1 MKALSLT
8 QPWASAVA
16 LGIKRYET
24 RSWSTRFRGD
34 VCIHAAKGFP
44 RYAQEF
50 FEDQLQEGLLE
61 PDSDLPRGAIIAVV
75 ELTACLRVEDVY
87 PTIERVERM
96 YGNYEHGR
104 YAFRLENVRVLTEPI
119 FCRGA
124 LSFWPV
130 EWNEAKEVMRRIAN
144 PQMSKFGQFH
154 RVPTDGGQ
162 VPGAPPPE
170 ERNS

>member
-8 QPWASAVA
+8 QPWASAIA
-16 LGIKRYET
+16 LGVKRYET
-24 RSWSTRFRGD
+24 RSWGTRFRGD

-50 FEDQLQEGLLE
+50 FEDQLQEGLLL

-75 ELTACLRVEDVY
+75 ELAACLSTIDVF
-87 PTIERVERM
+87 PTIERVEKM
-96 YGNYEHGR
+96 YGDYSVGR
-104 YAFRLENVRVLTEPI
+104 YAFRLENVRVLKEPI

-130 EWNEAKEVMRRIAN
+130 GWDEAREVMRRIDH
-144 PQMSKFGQFH
+144 PQMAKFG
-154 RVPTDGGQ
+154 
-162 VPGAPPPE
+162 
-170 ERNS
+170 